1 VNPPEGLIALLRQ
14 PSPCFLATVMPD
26 GSPQL
31 TQTWV
36 DTDGEHVVINTVQG
50 HQKVKNIERDP
61 RVAVNVCDVS
71 RPSRYYAI
79 RGRVVNI
86 TAEGGAEHIEA
97 LARRYLGAKSDGGV
111 TKPYDRAIVRELRL
125 DRPVCPGVARIGW
138 GAKETV
144 RSE

>member
-1 VNPPEGLIALLRQ
+1 MNLPEGLIALLPPAQ
-14 PSPCFLATVMPD
+14 PLLPGYLDAD

-50 HQKVKNIERDP
+50 HQKVTNIERDP

-71 RPSRYYAI
+71 EPSRYYAI
-79 RGRVVNI
+79 RGRVVSI

-97 LARRYLGAKSDGGV
+97 LGQRYLGAPCPWYGGRDQV
-111 TKPYDRAIVRELRL
+111 RVILAIRADKIRAM
-125 DRPVCPGVARIGW
+125 G
-138 GAKETV
+138 
-144 RSE
+144 